1 MIRLLGTIV
10 LLAAS
15 LLIAAMG
22 VIAGLM
28 IASQGGIGAL
38 VIAVAVGGCFVL
50 IGVAALIGAGATA
63 FRAAGGPPES
73 RAARRASLERCI
85 SCGYTLRGLPHR
97 GRCPE
102 CGFSYDLDDRAQSL
116 GLDEYPHPPRSS

>member
-1 MIRLLGTIV
+1 
-10 LLAAS
+10 
-15 LLIAAMG
+15 MG

-28 IASQGGIGAL
+28 IARQGGIGAL
-38 VIAVAVGGCFVL
+38 IIAVAVGGCFVL
-50 IGVAALIGAGATA
+50 LGVAALIGAGATA
-63 FRAAGGPPES
+63 FRADGGPPES

-85 SCGYTLRGLPHR
+85 RCGYTLKGLPRR

-116 GLDEYPHPPRSS
+116 GLDDDPLPPGSS